1 MKTKNITLEKLTGLS
16 AQDLADV
23 FAKNPRA
30 YMAVKGA
37 VAEKHLENL
46 LFSYKQSGKIK
57 SFKSASGDFDKDFYV
72 TLLNNKTISL
82 ECKNVQVLNTSSKKI
97 LPQYIRFLIKRRY
110 LEEDWLID
118 TFKHMSKKN
127 ELLTGSKGQINSLD
141 QCLDLIFN
149 KKLKKSTE
157 LLKYFPQE
165 LRESGVP
172 RYEFSASMVQETD
185 IFNIMINSFIKQF
198 ELNPLTIDF
207 QRTRNSTDGDGDNR
221 RQRLY
226 RTDEIDIVG
235 ACLFSRTM
243 RWQFI
248 FGHSSQF
255 AIHKIYKDRYANK
268 FVIKE
273 EKWSTNLLS
282 SLNNILSS

>member
-46 LFSYKQSGKIK
+46 LFSYKQKGKIK
-57 SFKSASGDFDKDFYV
+57 NFKSASGDFDKDFYV

-97 LPQYIRFLIKRRY
+97 LPQYIKFLIEREY
-110 LEEDWLID
+110 LEEDWLIN
-118 TFKHMSKKN
+118 TFKHMSKKS
-127 ELLTGSKGQINSLD
+127 ELSTYSTRQINSLD
-141 QCLDLIFN
+141 QCLELIFN
-149 KKLKKSTE
+149 KKLKSTE

-172 RYEFSASMVQETD
+172 RYEFSASMVKETN
-185 IFNIMINSFIKQF
+185 IFNITIDSFIKQF
-198 ELNPLTIDF
+198 DLNPLTIDF
-207 QRTRNSTDGDGDNR
+207 QRTRNSTNADGDNR
-221 RQRLY
+221 KQRLY
-226 RTDEIDIVG
+226 RTDEIDVVG

-248 FGHSSQF
+248 FGHSSRF
-255 AIHKIYKDRYANK
+255 AIHK
-268 FVIKE
+268 
-273 EKWSTNLLS
+273 NL
-282 SLNNILSS
+282 